1 MAKIDTTMKILK
13 KKSLSNLTAVY
24 LSKAQTIENNINYT

>member
-1 MAKIDTTMKILK
+1 MAKINTTMKILK
-13 KKSLSNLTAVY
+13 SLPNSTAVY